1 MQCKEN
7 EDKGEIPFSR
17 HTSILAT
24 RANYSEAIS
33 SVLAKLEM
41 AKNFHLPTQK
51 SFGFE
56 KLLPFEILMAKG
68 YKMTTFAIGYFL
80 SFQVLLR

>member
-1 MQCKEN
+1 MKLSIKKVFHCSVKKI

-33 SVLAKLEM
+33 SIMAKLEM
-41 AKNFHLPTQK
+41 AKNFHLPR
-51 SFGFE
+51 FDIWFRE
-56 KLLPFEILMAKG
+56 
-68 YKMTTFAIGYFL
+68 TFA
-80 SFQVLLR
+80 V